1 MTGLITGRSC
11 PATTVATIND
21 TGSISLRGTAATAA
35 GMSFHRTGAY
45 AINFGL
51 STANKMELGG
61 WSAGSIKHTW
71 DMSGN
76 YTAVGNITAYS
87 DIRLKDNI
95 EVIPDAMAKVKA
107 LRGVTFNRNDF
118 IPDAETGVMPETR
131 QAGVIAQEVEKV
143 LPEVVM
149 TNASDGIKTVAYGN
163 MVGLLIEAIKEQQV
177 QIDGLK
183 QTLKEIS

>member
-1 MTGLITGRSC
+1 MT
-11 PATTVATIND
+11 
-21 TGSISLRGTAATAA
+21 
-35 GMSFHRTGAY
+35 FHRASAY
-45 AINFGL
+45 AVNFGL

-61 WSAGSIKHTW
+61 FSAASIKHTW

-76 YTAVGNITAYS
+76 YTAVGNVTAYS

-107 LRGVTFNRNDF
+107 LRGVTFDRNDF

-163 MVGLLIEAIKEQQV
+163 MVGLLIEAIKELKSE
-177 QIDGLK
+177 IDELK
-183 QTLKEIS
+183 DAK